1 MAEEKKRERA
11 KVASGQQHP
20 CKRCESPLQA
30 GEIRCAVCGQ
40 SALDQ
45 ASRGDKLT
53 IQVLRCVGCNAATA
67 FDIAS
72 QGLRCAYCDSV
83 VRVERVDD
91 PMEQTE
97 LLLPFKV
104 QREEAGKALKHWL
117 GGLGFFRPGDLR
129 QAARVESLRPLYWPA
144 WIFEA
149 EALVSWSADSE
160 YGSGRSAWAPH
171 AGQERLRFQNVAVS
185 ASRGLTEAETN
196 LLAPSCDLST
206 ALPIADHTGAEPKES
221 SLEQFDVQRSQAR
234 ARVSEAVQAASMS
247 VIEADHVPGK
257 RTRNLHV
264 EPLLS
269 ELATRRYAL
278 PAWVMAYRYKD
289 DVYRAVVSGQDQSC
303 VIGKAPYSIAKIV
316 LVILAVLTTLAIG
329 IAILA

>member
-1 MAEEKKRERA
+1 MGEEQKTEHSDA
-11 KVASGQQHP
+11 AGEQQRP

-40 SALDQ
+40 SALEH
-45 ASRGDKLT
+45 AARGESLT
-53 IQVLRCVGCNAATA
+53 VQVLRCVGCNAATA

-83 VRVERVDD
+83 VRVETVDD

-104 QREEAGKALKHWL
+104 QREEAGAALKQWL
-117 GGLGFFRPGDLR
+117 GGLGFFRPGDLK

-160 YGSGRSAWAPH
+160 YGSRRSAWAPH

-206 ALPIADHTGAEPKES
+206 AVPITDRTDAEPKES

-247 VIEADHVPGK
+247 VIEAEHVPGT

-269 ELATRRYAL
+269 ELTTRRYAL

-289 DVYRAVVSGQDQSC
+289 NVYRAVVSGQDQAC
-303 VIGKAPYSIAKIV
+303 VIGNAPYSIAKIAA
-316 LVILAVLTTLAIG
+316 VILAVSAAIAIG
-329 IAILA
+329 VVILA